1 MSQQPAFT
9 PRKKTMLTDYRL
21 PHPLTEQPL
30 EGGKY
35 PAQLM
40 FDQKNNGNIVLKV
53 NDGVYKPGVP
63 ATHKEVDL
71 DVYTRNALFEG
82 VLEATTNPE
91 FNVKQL
97 SVRKKQ
103 FVHGPGG
110 SRMSDQPIVQ
120 ANLTIGRDKNGVISL
135 GYSKGDYKAMFIF
148 KGPND
153 SVLLVRQGEERVED
167 HGTMSRWVARA
178 WVGFHRRVLDQLDF
192 DGWQGPKP
200 RNPQGNSG
208 GNNFGGN
215 NNNSGGGADAGFDES
230 FDDVDF

>member
-21 PHPLTEQPL
+21 PHPVTEQPL

-40 FDQKNNGNIVLKV
+40 FDQKNNGNVVLKV
-53 NDGVYKPGVP
+53 SDGIYKAGSP
-63 ATHKEVDL
+63 ATHKEVEL
-71 DVYTRNALFEG
+71 DVYTRHALFEG
-82 VLEATTNPE
+82 ILEACSNPE

-120 ANLTIGRDKNGVISL
+120 ANLTISRDKNGVISL
-135 GYSKGDYKAMFIF
+135 GYSKGDYKAMFNF

-153 SVLLVRQGEERVED
+153 TVLLVRQGEERIED
-167 HGTMSRWVARA
+167 HGTLSRWVARG
-178 WVGFHRRVLDQLDF
+178 WVNFHTRVLDQIDF

-200 RNPQGNSG
+200 RVQPNNGG
-208 GNNFGGN
+208 GNFN
-215 NNNSGGGADAGFDES
+215 NNNSGGGSGGANTSFDEA